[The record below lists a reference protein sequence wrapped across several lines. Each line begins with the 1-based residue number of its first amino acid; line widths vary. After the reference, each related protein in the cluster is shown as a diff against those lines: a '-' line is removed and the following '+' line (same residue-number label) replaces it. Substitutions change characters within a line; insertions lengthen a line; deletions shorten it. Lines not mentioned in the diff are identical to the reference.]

1 MIQNNSNKGIYY
13 KEPINVSKNAN
24 MSLYFPPTKNMNKL
38 KITNVG
44 IYSVSKPVDAEWI
57 TEKIIENVDN
67 PKKLVITDGTASVGG
82 NTISFSKF
90 FKSVNSIEMSK
101 IHSDILKNN
110 IDVYNLK
117 NINIINGD
125 SLEEIP
131 KLKQDIVFL
140 DAPWSGI
147 KYKKQKNLKLYMSG
161 KILNAIVNDFFNY
174 ATTIVLKV
182 PYNFDYGHFITNV
195 NTEKIIIYK
204 ALKFRLIIIK
214 K

>member
-140 DAPWSGI
+140 DAPWSGV